1 VPAENRSAHPN
12 IPGVPWWGAILIAA
26 AATLAGIA
34 IDAGSGNRELTF
46 LFAALYVIGCL
57 AAVLAVRQSGI
68 FTAVV
73 QPPLILF
80 IAVPTAYFLF
90 HRAEIAGIKDIL
102 INCGYPLIERFL
114 LMFITSV
121 VVLLIGMAR
130 WYFGAADRAG
140 KAGPKAGAAVGAGL
154 VAGIGA
160 KVTALLNRRAA
171 DDTDDAESEVAEP
184 VRRPRKHAIDR
195 PAAASRPPRERRTG
209 NREAPS
215 RSRHARPP
223 MDDPDG
229 PASAPRRRYADHT
242 SDADDAA
249 GPPPPRR
256 RRTPREP
263 GARPTKREYRPREW
277 EPTDPPKRPRPSS
290 RYQNAY
296 EPYDSFSDYEQP
308 EPYAAPPPPS
318 THNPFSNV
326 RYRGSADDEGD
337 SRYRRPPRS

>member
-1 VPAENRSAHPN
+1 MAAENRSAHPD

-26 AATLAGIA
+26 VATLVGIA
-34 IDAGSGNRELTF
+34 IDAGHRELTV
-46 LFAALYVIGCL
+46 LFAALYVIGCV

-114 LMFITSV
+114 LMFTTSV

-130 WYFGAADRAG
+130 WYFGAGDRAG
-140 KAGPKAGAAVGAGL
+140 KATPKAGTAVGAGL
-154 VAGIGA
+154 VAGIAA
-160 KVTALLNRRAA
+160 KVTSLLNRRTA
-171 DDTDDAESEVAEP
+171 DDPDDVDPEVAEP
-184 VRRPRKHAIDR
+184 VRRPRKHTIDR
-195 PAAASRPPRERRTG
+195 PAAAARRPRERRTTK
-209 NREAPS
+209 REAPN

-223 MDDPDG
+223 LDDPDG
-229 PASAPRRRYADHT
+229 PASAPRRRYANRPAET
-242 SDADDAA
+242 DDSP
-249 GPPPPRR
+249 GSPPPRR

-263 GARPTKREYRPREW
+263 GVRSTKREYRPREW
-277 EPTDPPKRPRPSS
+277 EPTEPPERAGRSS
-290 RYQNAY
+290 RASD
-296 EPYDSFSDYEQP
+296 PYDLYSGYDPP

-326 RYRGSADDEGD
+326 RYRGSADDED
-337 SRYRRPPRS
+337 DHRYRRPPRG